1 MVDKKRVLIAYYSR
15 KLSLAEQNYNIHD
28 KELLAVVVSLEHFR
42 IYAIG
47 ARNLTVYTDYKNL
60 TTFLTTKVLNRRQV
74 RWSELLGQ
82 YKFKI
87 VYTLGKDN
95 GRADAL
101 SRRSDYIKTK
111 EIFNHSI
118 LKKNADGTLSPN
130 VYEFNTI

>member
-1 MVDKKRVLIAYYSR
+1 MFSSERESQLETDASNLAISGCLTQIVDKKRVLIAYYSR

-74 RWSELLGQ
+74 R
-82 YKFKI
+82 
-87 VYTLGKDN
+87 
-95 GRADAL
+95 
-101 SRRSDYIKTK
+101 
-111 EIFNHSI
+111 
-118 LKKNADGTLSPN
+118 
-130 VYEFNTI
+130 